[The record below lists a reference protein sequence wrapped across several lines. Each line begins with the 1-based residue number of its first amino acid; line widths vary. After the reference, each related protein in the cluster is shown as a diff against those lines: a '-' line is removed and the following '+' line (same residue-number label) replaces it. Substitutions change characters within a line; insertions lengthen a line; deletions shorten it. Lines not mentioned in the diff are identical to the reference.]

1 MKNIFRFLIVMLF
14 LFHFSSVA
22 QQEVN
27 LSANSIQVA
36 FPFYDDVENNSTSS
50 SYWQVDTDVWKIQI
64 TNAHSGSQVWAMLP
78 TTGTYN
84 YLTLASD
91 IDLSSTANPYLS
103 FWVRKADGGS
113 GYLSI
118 EASNNGGTNWSA
130 VLQPYF
136 TGSSYTRFQV
146 PLSNFRQASAR
157 VRIGGYAP
165 SGGTYYID
173 DIRIDNAPTPQPI
186 VLSLP
191 TNNGMKVHLTQSTA
205 SDFYKYRVILSTD
218 QNAVNN
224 FDVVPVINYHAET
237 IVFDIFD
244 KSKVDTVLTDLTFA
258 NTLYYAKVYEQD
270 TQDLINQG
278 SDRVDLATSFTVTP
292 QTAPF
297 TQDFEGSYK
306 WAADLPWAVTTNDAG
321 DPDHSATHAYEDSPD
336 GNYPANADRRLVM
349 QVNLTGVQRPL
360 LKFNHKF
367 SFEQGQDYGFLE
379 VSGDNINWSTL
390 TGFTGNSAGAWESR
404 EFDIGILK
412 NQTTGYVRFRT
423 YSNGS
428 TQQDGWH
435 LDDVQVY
442 TNNKTIA
449 FPFFDNADTTVSSSN
464 KWTAGS
470 FGLKVANDHTGGG
483 QVWAMP
489 PSGWA
494 NNTNYGYLTLAG
506 RMNLSSAT
514 NPYLSLWVKKADGGG
529 GYLSVEAS
537 NDAGLTWSVLPN
549 GQPYFSG
556 TQYTWFE
563 FPLSNFRQANVL
575 VRIGCY
581 SPSGGTYYIDDI
593 LIDNAPS
600 PKALT
605 LLTPTNNGMKVKWGA
620 STANDFG
627 NYRVVMSTDQNA
639 VNPTSAH
646 MDFPATGS
654 YYHGE
659 TRVFD
664 IFNKATVETT
674 LTDLIFTNT
683 QYYAKIY
690 EIDTQGLI
698 NQGSDRVD
706 LFTSFNT
713 TAEVAPFIQ
722 NFEGSFSWAAD
733 LPWAVTTNDASD
745 EGHSSTHAFED
756 SPDGNYNV
764 NSDRRLVARINLTG
778 VQRPVLRFNHKYNFE
793 LGQDYGFVEYSID
806 NLNWGTFT
814 GFTGNSGGL
823 WEQRTFDAG
832 MLKQS
837 TTGYIRFRTYSNGA
851 TQYDGWHLDDVEI
864 FDNQGRLPV
873 PIVDSVE
880 VDSISLKY
888 WIPGAW
894 GIKALNAHSGEQVW
908 ALPPSGWANNT
919 NYAYLTLN
927 GYQNLSNAPSPYLE
941 FYVKKAD
948 GGGGYLS
955 VEISNDGGLT
965 WAVIPGG
972 QPYFSGSSYNK
983 FTYSLK
989 NYRQNNVVV
998 RIGAYTPS
1006 QNTYLLDDI
1015 TIADSTGFTGVEN
1028 LAGIIPDNFEL
1039 NQNYPNPFNPST
1051 TIRYALPSESKVTI
1065 SIYNLLGQEV
1075 ATLVND
1081 VKSSGYHE
1089 VVFNAANLSSGVYLY
1104 RINAVSTSGSKE
1116 FSNTKKLVLLK

>member
-1 MKNIFRFLIVMLF
+1 MKNLFRLLVVILLLF
-14 LFHFSSVA
+14 QISPVA

-27 LSANSIQVA
+27 FSASSVQVA

-78 TTGTYN
+78 TSGQYN

-103 FWVRKADGGS
+103 LWVRKADGSG
-113 GYLSI
+113 GYLSL
-118 EASNNGGTNWSA
+118 EVSNNGGTSWTA

-136 TGSSYTRFQV
+136 SGTSYTRFQI
-146 PLSNFRQASAR
+146 PLSNFRQANAR

-205 SDFYKYRVILSTD
+205 PDFYKYRVILSTD

-224 FDVVPVINYHAET
+224 FDITSGINYHAET
-237 IVFDIFD
+237 VVFDIFD
-244 KSKVDTVLTDLTFA
+244 KTKVDTVLTDLTFT

-278 SDRVDLATSFTVTP
+278 SDRVDLATAFSVTP
-292 QTAPF
+292 EVAPF
-297 TQDFEGSYK
+297 TQNFEGSYK

-336 GNYPANADRRLVM
+336 GNYSPNADRRLVM
-349 QVNLTGVQRPL
+349 QVNLSGVQRPL
-360 LKFNHKF
+360 LKFNHKY
-367 SFEQGQDYGFLE
+367 SYEQGGDFGYLE
-379 VSGDNINWSTL
+379 ISGDNINWTTL

-404 EFDIGILK
+404 EFDIGVLK

-423 YSNGS
+423 VSNGS

-442 TNNKTIA
+442 ANNKTTA

-464 KWTAGS
+464 KWTAGA
-470 FGLKVANDHTGGG
+470 FELKVANDHSGGG
-483 QVWAMP
+483 QVWSLK
-489 PSGWA
+489 PSGGG
-494 NNTNYGYLTLAG
+494 NYIYLTLGG

-514 NPYLSLWVKKADGGG
+514 NPYLSLWIKKADGGG
-529 GYLSVEAS
+529 GYVRVEAS
-537 NDAGLTWSVLPN
+537 NDAGLTWTVLPN
-549 GQPYFSG
+549 ESYFSG
-556 TQYTWFE
+556 TQYSWFE

-575 VRIGCY
+575 LRIGCWA
-581 SPSGGTYYIDDI
+581 PSGGTYYIDDI

-600 PKALT
+600 PKVLT
-605 LLTPTNNGMKVKWGA
+605 LLTPTNNGMTLKWGA
-620 STANDFG
+620 STATDFG
-627 NYRVVMSTDQNA
+627 NYRVVISTDANA
-639 VNPTSAH
+639 VNPSGAN
-646 MDFPATGS
+646 MVFPASGA

-706 LFTSFNT
+706 LFTAFNT
-713 TAEVAPFIQ
+713 IAEVAPFIQ
-722 NFEGSFSWAAD
+722 NFEGTYSWAAD
-733 LPWAVTTNDASD
+733 LPWAVTTNDASE
-745 EGHSSTHAFED
+745 EGHSGTHAFED
-756 SPDGNYNV
+756 SPDGNYTA
-764 NSDRRLVARINLTG
+764 NSDRRLVVRINLSN

-793 LGQDYGFVEYSID
+793 QNADFGYLDYSID
-806 NLNWGTFT
+806 NINWTVIA

-823 WEQRTFDAG
+823 WEQRVFDAG
-832 MLKQS
+832 ILKQS
-837 TTGYIRFRTYSNGA
+837 TTGYVRFRTMSNGA

-864 FDNQGRLPV
+864 YNNTKSQPI

-880 VDSISLKY
+880 VDTTSMKY
-888 WIPGAW
+888 WIPGMW
-894 GIKALNAHSGEQVW
+894 TIKAQNAHSGEQVW
-908 ALPPSGWANNT
+908 ALSPSGG
-919 NYAYLTLN
+919 NYNYLTLN
-927 GYQNLSNAPSPYLE
+927 GIQNFSVAPNPYLQ

-955 VEISNDGGLT
+955 VEVSNDAGLT
-965 WAVIPGG
+965 WTVLPQG
-972 QPYFSGSSYNK
+972 QFYFSGTNYSKYT
-983 FTYSLK
+983 FSLK

-998 RIGAYTPS
+998 RIGAWAPS
-1006 QNTYLLDDI
+1006 GNTYLLDDI
-1015 TIADSTGFTGVEN
+1015 TIADSTGFTGVED
-1028 LAGIIPDNFEL
+1028 LAGVIPDNFEL
-1039 NQNYPNPFNPST
+1039 SQNYPNPFNPST
-1051 TIRYALPSESKVTI
+1051 TIRYALPSESKV
-1065 SIYNLLGQEV
+1065 SITVYNLLGQEI
-1075 ATLVND
+1075 AELVND
-1081 VKSSGYHE
+1081 IKSFGYHE

-1104 RINAVSTSGSKE
+1104 RINATSTSGSKE
-1116 FSNTKKLVLLK
+1116 FSSTKKLILLK